1 MNQRES
7 SGLPLRAMVM
17 VLLFLGVVFL
27 LVAIQSLTSDGKPDA
42 SSSGS
47 SSSVASSAAPTTS
60 TPPAAA
66 KANVEVFNVSE
77 VAGAAKT
84 VTDKLHDAQWNVTT
98 TDNLSVEPVPPATTV
113 YFGDA
118 PGQKDSAEAVAKIL
132 GTGVPVAPR
141 GDIPALADRPSDVVI
156 VLVTG

>member
-27 LVAIQSLTSDGKPDA
+27 LVAIQSLTSDGKDA
-42 SSSGS
+42 SSAS
-47 SSSVASSAAPTTS
+47 SSTSASSSAAPTTP
-60 TPPAAA
+60 TPAPAA
-66 KANVEVFNVSE
+66 KVNVEVFNVSE

-98 TDNLSVEPVPPATTV
+98 TDNLVVDPLPGATTV

-118 PGQKDSAEAVAKIL
+118 PGQKDSAEAVSKIL
-132 GTGVPVAPR
+132 GPNVPVAPR
-141 GDIPALADRPSDVVI
+141 GDVPALADRPSDVVI

>member
-27 LVAIQSLTSDGKPDA
+27 LVAIQSLTSDDN
-42 SSSGS
+42 SGS
-47 SSSVASSAAPTTS
+47 SSASSTTSAASSVAPTTS
-60 TPPAAA
+60 ATPAPANAQVVVLNVSDVSGAA
-66 KANVEVFNVSE
+66 QAVADKLRDAKFNV
-77 VAGAAKT
+77 G
-84 VTDKLHDAQWNVTT
+84 DPG
-98 TDNLSVEPVPPATTV
+98 NLTLDQMPPATTV

-118 PGQKDSAEAVAKIL
+118 PGVKDTADAVGKLLDAPVVARSEVAEL
-132 GTGVPVAPR
+132 S
-141 GDIPALADRPSDVVI
+141 DQPADVVI